1 MRQQEAA
8 MTEQNI
14 LDLPVDAME
23 DRQHQL
29 ISTRRVEGT
38 SVYNLHGEKL
48 GTVHSVMLEKQSGR
62 AAYALMS
69 FGGFLGVGEIA
80 HPIPWEMLTYDEKRD
95 GYIVDLSR
103 EQLDKAPAFRLD
115 VSDRPRERTQE
126 DAIYGYYGL
135 SPWWP
140 I

>member
-1 MRQQEAA
+1 

-14 LDLPVDAME
+14 LGLPVEAIE

-38 SVYNLHGEKL
+38 PVYNAQGDKL
-48 GTVHSVMLEKQSGR
+48 GTVHSVMLEKRSGR
-62 AAYALMS
+62 AAYAVVS
-69 FGGFLGVGEIA
+69 FGGFLGVGEVS
-80 HPIPWEMLTYDEKRD
+80 HPVPWEMLTYDEERD

-103 EQLDKAPAFRLD
+103 EQLDNAPQFRLD
-115 VSDRPRERTQE
+115 ESDRPRERTQE
-126 DAIYGYYGL
+126 DIIYGYYGL